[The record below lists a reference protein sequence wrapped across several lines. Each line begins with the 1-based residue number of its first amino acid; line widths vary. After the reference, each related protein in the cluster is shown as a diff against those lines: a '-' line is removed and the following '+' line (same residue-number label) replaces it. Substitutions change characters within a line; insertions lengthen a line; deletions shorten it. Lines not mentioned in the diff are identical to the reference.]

1 MKKSFEK
8 VYKRIEELLINELPI
23 YIEKSNKNYNDGIIL
38 KQFENTSLKEECIK
52 RPCFKFHM
60 EEAEYSEKD
69 RIIENQIYLI
79 SLELKID
86 FGNQDEF
93 IIQSRYSECV
103 DNMIKDVE
111 DFLDIRITVVKRGKI
126 YIKITV

>member
-1 MKKSFEK
+1 MKNFES
-8 VYKRIEELLINELPI
+8 VYKRIEELFINELPN
-23 YIEKSNKNYNDGIIL
+23 YIEKSNKDYNDGIIL
-38 KQFENTSLKEECIK
+38 KQFKNTSLKEECIK
-52 RPCFKFHM
+52 RPCFKFQM

-69 RIIENQIYLI
+69 RIIENQIYEI
-79 SLELKID
+79 CFELKID

-93 IIQSRYSECV
+93 IIQSRYAECV

-111 DFLDIRITVVKRGKI
+111 DFLDIRITVVKSGKI

>member
-1 MKKSFEK
+1 MKNFES
-8 VYKRIEELLINELPI
+8 VYKRIEELFINELPA

-38 KQFENTSLKEECIK
+38 KPFENTSLKEECIK
-52 RPCFKFHM
+52 RPCFKFQM

>member
-1 MKKSFEK
+1 MKNFES
-8 VYKRIEELLINELPI
+8 VYKTIEELFINELPA

-38 KQFENTSLKEECIK
+38 KPFENTSLKEECIK
-52 RPCFKFHM
+52 RPCFKFQM

-69 RIIENQIYLI
+69 RIIENLIYLI

-93 IIQSRYSECV
+93 IIQSRYAECV